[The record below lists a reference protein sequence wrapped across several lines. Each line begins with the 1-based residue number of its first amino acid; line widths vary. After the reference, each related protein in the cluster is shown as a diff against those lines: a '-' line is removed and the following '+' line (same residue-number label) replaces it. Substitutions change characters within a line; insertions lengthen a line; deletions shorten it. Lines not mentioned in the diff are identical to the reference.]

1 VRQVENTTGQ
11 KPPSDAT
18 SPHTAM
24 ALSSVLRL
32 SAHLSASRAACLASR
47 AQFRARGAADCAR
60 RAPRAFSRVRAASA
74 SARDA
79 GATWTRPSWDVRVL
93 FDGDCPLCVREVNF
107 LRAQDG
113 GRGKLDLVDIAS
125 ETYDPSSNRGVDFET
140 AMSTIHGITNEGEV
154 ITGVPVFER
163 AYAAVGLG
171 WVYAFTK
178 VPALSNAATA
188 LYDFWAERRLA
199 VTGRPTM
206 REVMRLKEQREAAG
220 GRTACAAATNA
231 DAAGSERS

>member
-1 VRQVENTTGQ
+1 MKVTTGQ

-107 LRAQDG
+107 LRAKDD

-125 ETYDPSSNRGVDFET
+125 ETYDPAANRGVDFET
-140 AMSTIHGITNEGEV
+140 AMSTIHGITKDGEV
-154 ITGVPVFER
+154 ITGIPVFAA

-171 WVYAFTK
+171 WMYAFTK
-178 VPALSNAATA
+178 VPAMARAAST

-199 VTGRPTM
+199 VTGRPSLS
-206 REVMRLKEQREAAG
+206 EVMRARAAREANG
-220 GRTACAAATNA
+220 GAAACAAEAPTR
-231 DAAGSERS
+231 AGKRERR

>member
-1 VRQVENTTGQ
+1 MRFFIPEMSVCVSALDLKPCGRTKTRRAVT

-18 SPHTAM
+18 SSHTAM
-24 ALSSVLRL
+24 ALSRVLRL
-32 SAHLSASRAACLASR
+32 SAHLTAAR
-47 AQFRARGAADCAR
+47 
-60 RAPRAFSRVRAASA
+60 A

-79 GATWTRPSWDVRVL
+79 VSATPWTRPSWDVRVL

-125 ETYDPSSNRGVDFET
+125 ETYDPAANRGVDFET

-178 VPALSNAATA
+178 VPALSRAATA
-188 LYDFWAERRLA
+188 MYDFWAERRLA

-206 REVMRLKEQREAAG
+206 REVMRAREAREAAD
-220 GRTACAAATNA
+220 GRTACAAAKDA
-231 DAAGSERS
+231 DATGSERT